1 MTVKIAITWRRP
13 VTILGNQEGQRFFQE
28 GPKFIELC
36 PILSSYVQH
45 IFPGGAKSFV
55 GGASPPPGYGPD
67 VESERLYQLFHITL
81 LVSQKQFC
89 QVVRIR
95 PVHSLKVLKF
105 LSDVFA
111 TIPYSKLVLIP
122 LQREECSKI

>member
-28 GPKFIELC
+28 GPKFFEIC

-55 GGASPPPGYGPD
+55 GGASPPLVTGLTWNLNVCINY
-67 VESERLYQLFHITL
+67 FTL
-81 LVSQKQFC
+81 PCWLVKNSFVK
-89 QVVRIR
+89 
-95 PVHSLKVLKF
+95 
-105 LSDVFA
+105 
-111 TIPYSKLVLIP
+111 
-122 LQREECSKI
+122 